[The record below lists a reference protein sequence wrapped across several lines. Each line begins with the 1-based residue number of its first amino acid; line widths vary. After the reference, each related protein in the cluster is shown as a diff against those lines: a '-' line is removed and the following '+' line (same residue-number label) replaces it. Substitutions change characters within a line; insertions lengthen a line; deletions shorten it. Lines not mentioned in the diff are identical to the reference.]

1 VALPAPCLIPFLA
14 IPVSFGAGSVSG
26 RRNER
31 SRNCRN
37 VANQQTKQEPRL
49 QHVPVL
55 STSRHVPSAPPVI
68 SNSAHHPGRIAA
80 RCRFLYPRPTRCREC
95 SVAGASRQFSPPAA
109 RSRGFVVRPL
119 GGAAGA
125 AAVWSQCYAVESGK
139 SRRTST
145 PRHAGPAHHRQA
157 HMSFFYDSVELSPP
171 SPAHTKSILSK
182 LSPPPR
188 PSRLAE
194 LLIAS
199 SSLGTV
205 V

>member
-1 VALPAPCLIPFLA
+1 MALPAPCLIPFLA
-14 IPVSFGAGSVSG
+14 IPVSFGAGPVSG

-37 VANQQTKQEPRL
+37 VANQQTKPEPRL

-80 RCRFLYPRPTRCREC
+80 WCGCCISRRHVVVGG
-95 SVAGASRQFSPPAA
+95 VAGASRQFSPPAA

-125 AAVWSQCYAVESGK
+125 VALWSQCYAVESGK
-139 SRRTST
+139 SRRTPT

-157 HMSFFYDSVELSPP
+157 HMYFFYDSVELSPQ
-171 SPAHTKSILSK
+171 SPAHTKSTLSK
-182 LSPPPR
+182 VSPPPR